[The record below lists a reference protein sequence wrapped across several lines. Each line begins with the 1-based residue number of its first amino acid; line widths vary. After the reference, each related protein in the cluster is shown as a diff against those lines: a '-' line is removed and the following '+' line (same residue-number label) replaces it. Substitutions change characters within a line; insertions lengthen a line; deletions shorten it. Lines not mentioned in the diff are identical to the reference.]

1 MPHPATPCFLRSQI
15 SDGQGVLLLEVP
27 RAADTAP
34 AEHSAQAEAGPH
46 PRAAGGEA
54 QSSSQALATSSA
66 SNCFSPDAPWRVLG
80 INDAWHAA
88 TGLSS
93 KDVEGR
99 DFWSL
104 FRALGDGDAAAQ
116 AKAACFAAVASK
128 QNFTAV
134 LQPVELP
141 GASASA
147 VASSGEAV
155 GSSSAAGGAVDARIV
170 ATDVTT
176 TTTVSG
182 GASGAQVASKSSAP
196 SNSACAQGS
205 GDAAAGIKPATLQL
219 VFRCVEG
226 GANPS
231 RGQARSDS
239 VHTNAAPSVSSR
251 GPDAEP
257 AAGKGPRYYCVS
269 IVHDMDSLLHQHS
282 RWSRHSSGSRNDRL
296 MSSASMS
303 TGGVMLL
310 YGSGAVSGSNAVN
323 LLPSNARSAVIGDRA
338 PLLDDQMIVSKQLQ
352 VRSGAKPGPLV
363 WA

>member
-1 MPHPATPCFLRSQI
+1 MPHPATPCFLRPQI

-27 RAADTAP
+27 RATDTAP
-34 AEHSAQAEAGPH
+34 AEHSTQAEAGPH
-46 PRAAGGEA
+46 PRAAGAEV

-66 SNCFSPDAPWRVLG
+66 SNCFSPDAPWWVLG
-80 INDAWHAA
+80 TNDAWHAA

-104 FRALGDGDAAAQ
+104 FRALGDADAAAQ

-134 LQPVELP
+134 LQPVELL

-155 GSSSAAGGAVDARIV
+155 GSSSAAGGAIDARVV
-170 ATDVTT
+170 ATDATTT

-182 GASGAQVASKSSAP
+182 GASCAQVTSKSSATP
-196 SNSACAQGS
+196 NSACAQGS
-205 GDAAAGIKPATLQL
+205 GDAAAGAKPATLQL

-239 VHTNAAPSVSSR
+239 IHTNAAPSVSSK

-352 VRSGAKPGPLV
+352 VSKGAKPGPQV
-363 WA
+363 